1 MHVDLVAI
9 DGGNT
14 HLKLGWFMDGI
25 LTDVHRVDKLPHL
38 EEKLSLTVPL
48 AVANVGSFGLGNYL
62 NEHGF
67 TSVEITNALP
77 LPFKH
82 HYKTPTTLGI
92 DRLCNM
98 AAAQALHPNTD
109 VLVMDLGTCIK
120 IDFID
125 AHGVYQGGTISPGCS
140 LRFKS
145 LNDYTANLP
154 LLTPEKS
161 WELAGNSTQE
171 SLIFGIMGSV
181 QAELEF
187 YISAYSKKYQ
197 ELIIYLTGGDAHY
210 FDFGQKKSIFVDENL
225 TLKGI
230 YALYRFQ
237 NS

>member
-1 MHVDLVAI
+1 VSNPVNVI

-25 LTDVHRVDKLPHL
+25 LTEVHRVDKLPHL

-67 TSVEITNALP
+67 TSVEITNAHP

-161 WELAGNSTQE
+161 WEIAGKSTQE